1 MPLGAPSHDMSFHSP
16 VDAPRRAR
24 RTKVLMS
31 GVLLTPAGAQK
42 VTVRDI
48 SRTGAH
54 LVGITDVPSDCDA
67 VFRRGSLF
75 AAAHVSW
82 VRGGEVGICFYRELA
97 PEEVEGSLPP
107 SILRTSR

>member
-1 MPLGAPSHDMSFHSP
+1 M
-16 VDAPRRAR
+16 
-24 RTKVLMS
+24 T

-42 VTVRDI
+42 VTLRDI

-54 LVGITDVPSDCDA
+54 LVGTKDVPADCDA

-82 VRGGEVGICFYRELA
+82 VRGGEVGIQFYRELD
-97 PEEVEGSLPP
+97 PEEVEGSLPVTL
-107 SILRTSR
+107 LRNQR